1 MYDGLDGTF
10 RTIRLRGRQPTC
22 PVCSD
27 APTITK
33 LIDYEQFCGAKATDK
48 VINCLYQSS
57 VVLIRLLNKVLGEY
71 VGKVSLLQRMC

>member
-22 PVCSD
+22 PVCGD
-27 APTITK
+27 NPTITQ

-48 VINCLYQSS
+48 VSDFP
-57 VVLIRLLNKVLGEY
+57 IR
-71 VGKVSLLQRMC
+71 SWCF